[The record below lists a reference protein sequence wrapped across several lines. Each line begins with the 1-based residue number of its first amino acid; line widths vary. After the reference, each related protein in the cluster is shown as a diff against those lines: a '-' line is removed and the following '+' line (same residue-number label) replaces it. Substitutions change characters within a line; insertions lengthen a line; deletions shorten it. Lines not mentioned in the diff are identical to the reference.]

1 MSSRSLPECEQDFLL
16 DVLDSHGPIQTI
28 KSYAAFG
35 ECSLSLKSEML
46 SDNGERPYFPRQ
58 EIMTDKIKPEVL
70 ALIGSWNGHCEQKQ
84 LIDTDVKM
92 TDTFVDSRTSTER
105 FEPCR
110 CCTSMEPPR
119 RFYRRFWRSI
129 AHRALKHAADRTK

>member
-16 DVLDSHGPIQTI
+16 DVLDSHGTIQTI

-58 EIMTDKIKPEVL
+58 EIMTDKIK
-70 ALIGSWNGHCEQKQ
+70 ARSSG
-84 LIDTDVKM
+84 
-92 TDTFVDSRTSTER
+92 VDWKLEWSL
-105 FEPCR
+105 
-110 CCTSMEPPR
+110 
-119 RFYRRFWRSI
+119 
-129 AHRALKHAADRTK
+129 RAKAAD